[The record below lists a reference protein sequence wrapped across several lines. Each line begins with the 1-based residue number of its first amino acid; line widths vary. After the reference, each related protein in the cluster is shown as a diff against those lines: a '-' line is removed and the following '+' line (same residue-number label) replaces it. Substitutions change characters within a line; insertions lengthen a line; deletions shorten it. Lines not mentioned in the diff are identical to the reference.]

1 MAGSSAGTPAMAT
14 TRTTA
19 APPSDR
25 VKLIVASSV
34 MLTFISFWR
43 AAAVVLCDLGSSA
56 FYAGGIAEQA
66 VGAAAPWFILAI
78 MLFSF
83 AVRAVYVE
91 SCSMF
96 TRGGVYRVVK
106 EALGGTFAKL
116 SVSALMFDYIL
127 TGPISGVSAG
137 QYITGLMNELMVV
150 ANNSHWLPPA
160 LMNGGTPLQFNMD
173 HTSAVFAAVVTI
185 YYWWANIKGIEES
198 SGKALRVMQITT
210 VMVVILLAWGIFSVI
225 MLGSHL
231 PPAPVPANLHFSN
244 EALGFLRGRGL
255 PLLGLFGILM
265 AFGHSVLAMSG
276 EESLA
281 QVNRE
286 IEHPKLKNLKRAAIV
301 IAIYSLVFTGG
312 ATLLASMLIPTWQ
325 RTHLYQDNLIAGLA
339 MYMVGP
345 MFWRIAFRIFVVLV
359 GFLIL
364 SGAINT
370 SMIGSTGVLMRVAED
385 GVLTDWFRKPH
396 IKFGT
401 SYRII
406 NLVFILQMVTIIAS
420 RGNVITL
427 GEAYAFGVIWSFTFN
442 SLAMLVLRWKYH
454 GERGWKVPP
463 NIRIGKTEFPIGLL
477 SVFLVLLSVAI
488 VNLFTKSVATVSG
501 IVFAAAF
508 FIIFTISERQ
518 NMRKHAITARQMRDH
533 FQLEHQDTISSESAA
548 IRPGG
553 VMVTMRDPS
562 NPLALKWT
570 LSHTSTEDRDVVVI
584 SVRMMGVGGPEF
596 LSAEDTSFSEH
607 EQMIFTKAVSVAES
621 FGKKV
626 SLLVVPAGDVFAA
639 LVQGANNLEVDS
651 VISSISSKM
660 TAEDQA
666 FHMGQAWEALP
677 EPKRQF
683 NFYVIDPGG
692 EVKVFYIGPHAP
704 ALSPDDVQLVHR
716 LWLNM
721 RRDPSVS
728 DLHHSDIIT
737 YALTRLAGQ
746 YAREKQ
752 EILRDLRNYRAA
764 DSPAT
769 MRLGGKPSASAPAN
783 PPAPTQPARPPQ
795 KPR

>member
-1 MAGSSAGTPAMAT
+1 
-14 TRTTA
+14 
-19 APPSDR
+19 
-25 VKLIVASSV
+25 

-43 AAAVVLCDLGSSA
+43 AAAIVLNDLGSSA
-56 FYAGGIAEQA
+56 FYAGGIAENA
-66 VGAAAPWFILAI
+66 VGAAAPWFILGI

-137 QYITGLMNELMVV
+137 QYITGLMNELMTV
-150 ANNSHWLPPA
+150 ASQGHWLPPA
-160 LMNGGTPLQFNMD
+160 LMTPQGQPFQFNMNY
-173 HTSAVFAAVVTI
+173 TSALFAALVTI
-185 YYWWANIKGIEES
+185 YYWWQNIKGIEES
-198 SGKALRVMQITT
+198 SSKALRVMEITT
-210 VMVVILLAWGIFSVI
+210 IMVIVLMIWGSYSVFVR
-225 MLGSHL
+225 GVHL
-231 PPAPVPANLHFSN
+231 PPSPIPSHLHFSLD
-244 EALGFLRGRGL
+244 AQGFLLHRGL
-255 PLLGLFGILM
+255 PIFGLFGILM
-265 AFGHSVLAMSG
+265 AFGHSILAMSG

-301 IAIYSLVFTGG
+301 IAIYSLIFTGG
-312 ATLLASMLIPTWQ
+312 ATLLASMLIPDGP
-325 RTHLYQDNLIAGLA
+325 RVHVYQDNLIAGLA

-345 MFWRIAFRIFVVLV
+345 MFWRIVFRIFVVLV

-370 SMIGSTGVLMRVAED
+370 SIIGSTGVLMRVAED
-385 GVLTDWFRKPH
+385 GVLTDWFRMPH
-396 IKFGT
+396 KKFGT
-401 SYRII
+401 SYRIV

-420 RGNVITL
+420 RGNVDML

-442 SLAMLVLRWKYH
+442 NLAMLVLRWKYH

-463 NIRIGKTEFPIGLL
+463 NIRIGKMEIPVGLA
-477 SVFLVLLSVAI
+477 SVFMALLATAT

-501 IVFAAAF
+501 VAFAAAF
-508 FIIFTISERQ
+508 FVIFTISERKNLRRHEQ
-518 NMRKHAITARQMRDH
+518 TARQMKDH
-533 FQLEHQDTISSESAA
+533 FQLEHQEKVSRESAA

-553 VMVTMRDPS
+553 TMVTMRDPS
-562 NPLALKWT
+562 NPIALKWT
-570 LSHTSTEDRDVVVI
+570 LARTNTDEKDVVVI
-584 SVRMMGVGGPEF
+584 SVRLMGMGGPEY
-596 LSAEDTSFSEH
+596 LSAEQQSFSEH
-607 EQMIFTKAVSVAES
+607 EQAVFTKAVSVAES

-626 SLLVVPAGDVFAA
+626 SLLVVPAGDIFAA
-639 LVQGANNLEVDS
+639 LAQGANSLEVDS
-651 VISSISSKM
+651 VVSGLSSSL

-677 EPKRQF
+677 DPKRQF
-683 NFYVIDPGG
+683 NFYVVDPEGKT
-692 EVKVFYIGPHAP
+692 KVFFIGPHAP
-704 ALSPDDVQLVHR
+704 VLSPDDVHLVHR

-728 DLHHSDIIT
+728 DLHHSDIVT

-746 YAREKQ
+746 YAREKA
-752 EILRDLRNYRAA
+752 EILRDLRNLHAAESKEKLRYGNQDSSMTEITPQQRAVKQTR
-764 DSPAT
+764 D
-769 MRLGGKPSASAPAN
+769 
-783 PPAPTQPARPPQ
+783 Q
-795 KPR
+795 

>member
-1 MAGSSAGTPAMAT
+1 MSN
-14 TRTTA
+14 
-19 APPSDR
+19 R
-25 VKLIVASSV
+25 VRLIVASSV

-43 AAAVVLCDLGSSA
+43 AAAIVLCDLGSSA
-56 FYAGGIAEQA
+56 FYAGGIAEQM
-66 VGAAAPWFILAI
+66 VGEAAPWFILGI

-106 EALGGTFAKL
+106 EALGGGFAKV

-137 QYITGLMNELMVV
+137 QYITGLMNELITV
-150 ANNSHWLPPA
+150 ANTSHWLPPA
-160 LMNGGTPLQFNMD
+160 MLDAHHHPIQFEMN
-173 HTSAVFAAVVTI
+173 HTSAVFAAAVTI
-185 YYWWANIKGIEES
+185 YYWWQNIKGIEES
-198 SGKALRVMQITT
+198 SDKALRVMQITT
-210 VMVVILLAWGIFSVI
+210 VMVVILLAWGCYSVF
-225 MLGSHL
+225 MLGVHVPPSPIPSHL
-231 PPAPVPANLHFSN
+231 KFSSD
-244 EALGFLRGRGL
+244 ALGFLRGSPQLL
-255 PLLGLFGILM
+255 PMLGLFGILM
-265 AFGHSVLAMSG
+265 AFGHSILAMSG
-276 EESLA
+276 EETLA

-301 IAIYSLVFTGG
+301 IALYSLIFTGG
-312 ATLLASMLIPTWQ
+312 ATLLASMLIPAWQ
-325 RTHLYQDNLIAGLA
+325 ITHVYQDNLIAGLA

-345 MFWRIAFRIFVVLV
+345 LFWRIAFRIFVVLV

-396 IKFGT
+396 VKFGT

-406 NLVFILQMVTIIAS
+406 NMVFILQMITIIAS
-420 RGNVITL
+420 RGNVIVL

-442 SLAMLVLRWKYH
+442 SLAMLVLRGKYH

-463 NIRIGKTEFPIGLL
+463 NLRIGKFEIPIGLL
-477 SVFLVLLSVAI
+477 SVFLVLLSVAT

-501 IVFAAAF
+501 VIFTAGF
-508 FIIFTISERQ
+508 FIIFTISERS
-518 NMRKHAITARQMRDH
+518 NLRKHALTALQMKDM
-533 FQLEHQDTISSESAA
+533 FQLEHQDTISRESAA

-553 VMVTMRDPS
+553 VMVTMRDAA

-570 LSHTSTEDRDVVVI
+570 LSHTSTEDQDVVVI
-584 SVRMMGVGGPEF
+584 SVRIMGVGGPEY
-596 LSAEDTSFSEH
+596 LSAEEQSFSDH
-607 EQMIFTKAVSVAES
+607 EQMLFTKAVSVAES

-626 SLLVVPAGDVFAA
+626 SLLVVPAGDVYAA
-639 LVQGANNLEVDS
+639 LAQGASSLEVDS
-651 VISSISSKM
+651 VVSGVSTRM

-666 FHMGQAWEALP
+666 FHLGQAWEALP
-677 EPKRQF
+677 QPKRQF
-683 NFYVIDPGG
+683 NYYVIGHDG
-692 EVKVFYIGPHAP
+692 ETKVFFIGPHAP

-721 RRDPSVS
+721 RRDPSMLE
-728 DLHHSDIIT
+728 LHHSDIIT
-737 YALTRLAGQ
+737 YALTHLAGQ

-764 DSPAT
+764 KATGALPPRVPELTGNTTLPGLPGRSP
-769 MRLGGKPSASAPAN
+769 KPPHYL
-783 PPAPTQPARPPQ
+783 
-795 KPR
+795 

>member
-1 MAGSSAGTPAMAT
+1 
-14 TRTTA
+14 
-19 APPSDR
+19 
-25 VKLIVASSV
+25 

-43 AAAVVLCDLGSSA
+43 AAAIVLCDLGSSA
-56 FYAGGIAEQA
+56 FYAGGIAEEA
-66 VGAAAPWFILAI
+66 VGAAAPWFILGI

-137 QYITGLMNELMVV
+137 QYITGLMNEMMTV
-150 ANNSHWLPPA
+150 AAQSNWLPPA
-160 LMNGGTPLQFNMD
+160 LMDAHHNPFQFDMNY
-173 HTSAVFAAVVTI
+173 TSAVFAAVVTI
-185 YYWWANIKGIEES
+185 YYWWQNIKGIEES

-210 VMVVILLAWGIFSVI
+210 VMVVILLLWGVFSV
-225 MLGSHL
+225 MVKGVHL
-231 PPAPVPANLHFSN
+231 PPPPTPSHLKFSDD
-244 EALGFLRGRGL
+244 ALGFLKGTRL
-255 PLLGLFGILM
+255 VPLFGLFGILM
-265 AFGHSVLAMSG
+265 AFGHSLLAMSG

-301 IAIYSLVFTGG
+301 IAIYSLIFTGG
-312 ATLLASMLIPTWQ
+312 ATLLASMLIPTWE
-325 RTHLYQDNLIAGLA
+325 RTHIYQDNLIAGLA
-339 MYMVGP
+339 MFMVGP
-345 MFWRIAFRIFVVLV
+345 LFWRIAFRVFVVLV

-396 IKFGT
+396 PKFGT
-401 SYRII
+401 SHRIV
-406 NLVFILQMVTIIAS
+406 NLVFILQMVTIIAT
-420 RGNVITL
+420 RGNIITL

-463 NIRIGKTEFPIGLL
+463 NLRIGNREIPIGLV
-477 SVFLVLLSVAI
+477 SVFLVLLSIAI

-508 FIIFTISERQ
+508 FIIFSISERQ
-518 NMRKHAITARQMRDH
+518 NMRKHALTARQMKDH
-533 FQLEHQDTISSESAA
+533 FQLEHQDTVSRESAA
-548 IRPGG
+548 LRPGG
-553 VMVTMRDPS
+553 VMVTMRDAA

-570 LSHTSTEDRDVVVI
+570 LSRTSTEEQDVVVI
-584 SVRMMGVGGPEF
+584 SVRMVGAGGPEF
-596 LSAEDTSFSEH
+596 LSVEDQSFSEH
-607 EQMIFTKAVSVAES
+607 EQTIFTKAVSVAES

-626 SLLVVPAGDVFAA
+626 SLLVVPASDVFAA
-639 LVQGANNLEVDS
+639 LAQGANSLEMDS
-651 VISSISSKM
+651 VVSGVSTRM

-683 NFYVIDPGG
+683 NFYIIGPDGA
-692 EVKVFYIGPHAP
+692 VKVFYIGPHAP

-716 LWLNM
+716 LWVNM
-721 RRDPSVS
+721 RRDPSVP

-746 YAREKQ
+746 YAREKV

-764 DSPAT
+764 E
-769 MRLGGKPSASAPAN
+769 APASQRIGSQN
-783 PPAPTQPARPPQ
+783 FTGSPPVSPPALPPQ
-795 KPR
+795 PPKTLRPL